1 MSPKVI
7 SFGGP
12 RICIVSSHMN
22 FCFNYIL
29 RVLCDFGL
37 RI

>member
-1 MSPKVI
+1 MSPKVT

-12 RICIVSSHMN
+12 RICIVSSD
-22 FCFNYIL
+22 FEFLFNYIL